1 MVNYWMLGLNA
12 EPAVVCRGLT
22 SAGLQSGSKEIA
34 CLMFFSFFCLFAR
47 ERQIARRIAAKEIAV
62 SRGARGTANGRE
74 EKAKNSTADERRY
87 TQMDSQVRTHAM
99 ILSKFICVHP
109 WLFSFIR
116 VNSRPFVVN
125 LWILSS
131 VFEAGGISAT
141 LVVANT
147 MRTSRSSSL
156 PMRSLE
162 AFRHFATRNDRSI

>member
-1 MVNYWMLGLNA
+1 
-12 EPAVVCRGLT
+12 
-22 SAGLQSGSKEIA
+22 
-34 CLMFFSFFCLFAR
+34 
-47 ERQIARRIAAKEIAV
+47 
-62 SRGARGTANGRE
+62 
-74 EKAKNSTADERRY
+74 
-87 TQMDSQVRTHAM
+87 M

-109 WLFSFIR
+109 WLFSLIR

-131 VFEAGGISAT
+131 VFESGGISAT